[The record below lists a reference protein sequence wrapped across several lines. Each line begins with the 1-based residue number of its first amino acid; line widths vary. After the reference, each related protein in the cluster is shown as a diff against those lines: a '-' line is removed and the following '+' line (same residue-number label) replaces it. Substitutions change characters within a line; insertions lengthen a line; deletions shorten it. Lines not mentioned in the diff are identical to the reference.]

1 MLPFPKPT
9 DGKNPQKSEL
19 DVRIFADKDINPDVL
34 GTPSPIRLSF
44 LQLSTVV
51 EFDQMNELSK
61 DGSTYKS
68 HLGDSVQDEI
78 NVTIRP
84 EESLNFQ
91 LPLKEEAKYLGIL
104 AAFRDPN
111 NQWKISLLKQDK
123 QWYQKNVKSDF
134 LFIHVKANGIEQLTK
149 AQAMDKILQENL
161 TKQGKQLK
169 DLTKEQ
175 KQKMLKEID
184 KALKSRKPANLK
196 RGIFIQSS
204 EIVDKA
210 SQIKVPPVAP
220 PSQPLLHPQN

>member
-1 MLPFPKPT
+1 
-9 DGKNPQKSEL
+9 
-19 DVRIFADKDINPDVL
+19 
-34 GTPSPIRLSF
+34 
-44 LQLSTVV
+44 
-51 EFDQMNELSK
+51 MNELSK